1 MCHVATGRHLPAR
14 PLARLRREKHRPR
27 PRHVDAHAP
36 FRRRR
41 RGAVFRATALR
52 GRARAPGLGETTAR
66 SRWLERVATED
77 GVSRLVIRRAMTDEL
92 TIARLFR
99 VPPEEFTVTRKRLVA
114 HLRETGEA
122 ASAAEVAKLP
132 RPTPAVWAI
141 NQAAHKDRPAVEHL
155 LAAADELKR
164 AQLGR
169 GSTGV
174 VPLAKAYQG
183 AVAALTERSLASF
196 RETGRAT
203 TAAFRGRVTGTLMAA
218 STDPTAPQASSGR
231 PAAARSGHGGLRRL
245 RRRAPRAPSGPSVR
259 PGGSADSGRCP
270 VAAGG
275 GQGRAT
281 EASRVSNAGR
291 DRAHRRGGGGVPGQG
306 ARARGGRA
314 PARRRRSSRAL
325 PGGATRSRER
335 SYRACARPGST
346 PGRGEVRQ
354 ASLGRS
360 LAPCLGATSSLTRHA
375 RQNTPSRYGCAHHYV
390 AREGLGRRHRA
401 RSGGLPL
408 GRIIASRGNRTG
420 NRGSRTLRPNHAPVM
435 AWTSDSGRRSASGFR
450 AAHSNGSGDRH
461 VTIWQPSSAR
471 ASR

>member
-1 MCHVATGRHLPAR
+1 M
-14 PLARLRREKHRPR
+14 
-27 PRHVDAHAP
+27 
-36 FRRRR
+36 
-41 RGAVFRATALR
+41 
-52 GRARAPGLGETTAR
+52 
-66 SRWLERVATED
+66 
-77 GVSRLVIRRAMTDEL
+77 
-92 TIARLFR
+92 
-99 VPPEEFTVTRKRLVA
+99 TRKRLVA

-132 RPTPAVWAI
+132 RPTPVVWAI
-141 NQAAHKDRPAVEHL
+141 NQAAHKDRPAVERL

-218 STDPTAPQASSGR
+218 STDPKLRKLLQAGQLQREAATVGFDVFGDAR
-231 PAAARSGHGGLRRL
+231 PALRVVRRS
-245 RRRAPRAPSGPSVR
+245 APAGAPTP
-259 PGGSADSGRCP
+259 ARCP

-275 GQGRAT
+275 GQGRAA

-314 PARRRRSSRAL
+314 PPRRRRSSRAL
-325 PGGATRSRER
+325 AGGATRSRER
-335 SYRACARPGST
+335 SCRACARPGST

-360 LAPCLGATSSLTRHA
+360 AGAVPRGPSSPRPENTALDVRPCPSRSRARGLDEAAQEPDPAGSRPLAPHHPLSPREYGISRG
-375 RQNTPSRYGCAHHYV
+375 PSG
-390 AREGLGRRHRA
+390 RA
-401 RSGGLPL
+401 RHGIGPP
-408 GRIIASRGNRTG
+408 I
-420 NRGSRTLRPNHAPVM
+420 H
-435 AWTSDSGRRSASGFR
+435 GRRSASGFR
-450 AAHSNGSGDRH
+450 VAPGTVRVPGRSPCDDLAGHPPLRAVANYPRVVLLLAPG
-461 VTIWQPSSAR
+461 SAR
-471 ASR
+471 RRRCAPPPSEGRALTA